1 MKTYFRFFTLVFF
14 SCIQLISFAQA
25 GSISGVVKDKNN
37 NNPLESAKVML
48 MGVNKMAIV
57 DAAGAFSFPSVEQGT
72 YVMEVRFMGYLSQ
85 KVENITVKAGQNTV
99 VNFDMDNATKNEKD
113 VKVIFQTKPKGDAE
127 ITKMQL
133 NQGGLVDG
141 INKSTFIKTPDARV
155 SDVFKRISG
164 ASVQD
169 NKFVVVRGLS
179 DRYNFALINGAS
191 LPSTESDRKA
201 FAFDIFP
208 SNMLENLFVMKSATP
223 ELPGEFAGGVIDI
236 KTLEPRDEAFQ
247 NIQIGGAYNSITTF
261 NNFKTYASGNSDI
274 FGLGSNTRQIPEG
287 LPSTAEFNGLTS
299 SQKAEYAKKIPNSW
313 GTSNMT
319 ALPNLSLQY
328 SIGNMF
334 KLKNKQKFGY
344 VFAYSYTN
352 NFQFNYVTRREF
364 EETASSAKP
373 STINE
378 LRDSAYTQSVL
389 NTGMLNLKY
398 QLNPKNDI
406 QLKTMYSIS
415 ADDKVNIRNGKRNM
429 DISEPY
435 NEKST
440 NIWYTQNNLLTSQ
453 LIGNHTIKDKIK
465 LSWNTGISDIS
476 RQIPFLRRTVYQQT
490 DTTQPYFAVIQPNDI
505 STLGAG
511 NMFWSNLDERI
522 YSGRYDA
529 SYQLGNE
536 DSKNY
541 LKAGGMH
548 QYRTRS
554 FEARNLGFSKLDPSG
569 SSNNFKDSLLLLPE
583 DQIFSAE
590 NLGVMADG
598 QGGFKLEEGTNVDD
612 SYQASSFLNAG
623 YAMIDARLLSKLRIV
638 AGARLE
644 SYNQQFN
651 YIEFGSNAEKNLD
664 TTVVDILP
672 SINLTYSFTKRFQ
685 FRASASRTLSRPE
698 FRELAPFTFYN
709 FLNDNL
715 TSGDPKLQR
724 ALINNYD
731 ARLEYFPGEG
741 QVISVSGFYK
751 DFQNPIELILR
762 TGTSGTPEL
771 YYRNVGAVQSYGA
784 EVEYRMKLDFL
795 SKDTS
800 SFWKNFTF
808 YTNASLIKSQV
819 DLSDVSGQEEYPNS
833 SRPMQGQSPFIIN
846 AGLFYSNE
854 NALNVSLSY
863 NLVGQRIAI
872 AGSVQEPSVWENGR
886 NVLDFQISKTFKD
899 KYEVKL
905 NVKDALAQDLVFFQ
919 DINKNQK
926 YDKGIDSAWQEITF
940 GQTVSLSLKYK
951 F

>member
-1 MKTYFRFFTLVFF
+1 MDV
-14 SCIQLISFAQA
+14 
-25 GSISGVVKDKNN
+25 
-37 NNPLESAKVML
+37 ESV
-48 MGVNKMAIV
+48 
-57 DAAGAFSFPSVEQGT
+57 
-72 YVMEVRFMGYLSQ
+72 
-85 KVENITVKAGQNTV
+85 
-99 VNFDMDNATKNEKD
+99 
-113 VKVIFQTKPKGDAE
+113 
-127 ITKMQL
+127 
-133 NQGGLVDG
+133 
-141 INKSTFIKTPDARV
+141 
-155 SDVFKRISG
+155 
-164 ASVQD
+164 
-169 NKFVVVRGLS
+169 
-179 DRYNFALINGAS
+179 
-191 LPSTESDRKA
+191 
-201 FAFDIFP
+201 
-208 SNMLENLFVMKSATP
+208 
-223 ELPGEFAGGVIDI
+223 
-236 KTLEPRDEAFQ
+236 
-247 NIQIGGAYNSITTF
+247 
-261 NNFKTYASGNSDI
+261 
-274 FGLGSNTRQIPEG
+274 
-287 LPSTAEFNGLTS
+287 
-299 SQKAEYAKKIPNSW
+299 
-313 GTSNMT
+313 
-319 ALPNLSLQY
+319 
-328 SIGNMF
+328 
-334 KLKNKQKFGY
+334 
-344 VFAYSYTN
+344 
-352 NFQFNYVTRREF
+352 
-364 EETASSAKP
+364 
-373 STINE
+373 
-378 LRDSAYTQSVL
+378 
-389 NTGMLNLKY
+389 
-398 QLNPKNDI
+398 
-406 QLKTMYSIS
+406 
-415 ADDKVNIRNGKRNM
+415 
-429 DISEPY
+429 Y

-440 NIWYTQNNLLTSQ
+440 NFWYTQNNLITSQ

-476 RQIPFLRRTVYQQT
+476 RQIPFLRRTVYQQV
-490 DTTQPYFAVIQPNDI
+490 DTTLPYFAVIQANDI

-536 DSKNY
+536 DSKNF

-554 FEARNLGFSKLDPSG
+554 FDARNLGFSKVDPAG
-569 SSNNFKDSLLLLPE
+569 SSSFNSNLLLLPE
-583 DQIFSAE
+583 DQIFSTE
-590 NLGVMADG
+590 NLGVLADG

-623 YAMIDARLLSKLRIV
+623 YAMIDTRLFSKLRIV
-638 AGARLE
+638 TGARLE

-651 YIEFGSNAEKNLD
+651 YIEFGSNAQKNLD

-715 TSGDPKLQR
+715 TAGDPKLQR

-795 SKDTS
+795 SRDTS

-808 YTNASLIKSQV
+808 YTNASLIHSQV

-846 AGLFYSNE
+846 AGLFYANE

-872 AGSVQEPSVWENGR
+872 AGSIQEPSVWENGR

>member
-1 MKTYFRFFTLVFF
+1 MKTYFRFFTLLIF
-14 SCIQLISFAQA
+14 SSIQLISLAQT
-25 GSISGVVKDKNN
+25 GSISGVIKDKNN

-48 MGVNKMAIV
+48 MGVNKIAIS
-57 DAAGAFSFPSVEQGT
+57 DAAGVFTFPSVEPGT
-72 YVMEVRFMGYLSQ
+72 YAMEVRFMGYLSQ
-85 KVENITVKAGQNTV
+85 KVENIIVKSGEKTE
-99 VNFDMDNATKNEKD
+99 VNFDMDNATKTERD
-113 VKVIFQTKPKGDAE
+113 VKVFFQTKPKGDAE

-247 NIQIGGAYNSITTF
+247 NIQIGGAYNSISTF
-261 NNFKTYASGNSDI
+261 KNFKTYASGNSDI
-274 FGLGSNTRQIPEG
+274 FGLGSNTRQLPEG
-287 LPSTAEFNGLTS
+287 LPTTAEFNALTNA
-299 SQKAEYAKKIPNSW
+299 QKAEYAKNIPNSW
-313 GTSNMT
+313 GASNKM

-334 KLKNKQKFGY
+334 TLKNKRKFGY

-352 NFQFNYVTRREF
+352 NMQFNYVTRREF
-364 EETASSAKP
+364 EEQATGVVTK
-373 STINE
+373 NE

-415 ADDKVNIRNGKRNM
+415 ADDKVNVRNGKRDM
-429 DISEPY
+429 DVESVY

-440 NIWYTQNNLLTSQ
+440 NFWYTQNNLLSSQ
-453 LIGNHTIKDKIK
+453 LIGNHTIKEKIK

-476 RQIPFLRRTVYQQT
+476 RQIPFLRRTVYQQV
-490 DTTQPYFAVIQPNDI
+490 DTTLPYFAVIQANDI

-522 YSGRYDA
+522 YSGRYDG
-529 SYQLGNE
+529 SYQLGKE
-536 DSKNY
+536 DSKNF

-554 FEARNLGFSKLDPSG
+554 FDARNLGFSKVDPVG
-569 SSNNFKDSLLLLPE
+569 SSSFNSNLLLLPE

-623 YAMIDARLLSKLRIV
+623 YAMIDARLWSKLRV
-638 AGARLE
+638 VTGARLE
-644 SYNQQFN
+644 SYNQQFH
-651 YIEFGSNAEKNLD
+651 YIEFGSNAQRDLD

-715 TSGDPKLQR
+715 TAGDPKLQR

-771 YYRNVGAVQSYGA
+771 YYLNVGAVKSYGA
-784 EVEYRMKLDFL
+784 EIEYRMKLDFL
-795 SKDTS
+795 SKDTT

-808 YTNASLIKSQV
+808 YTNASLIHSQV

-872 AGSVQEPSVWENGR
+872 AGSIQEPSVWENGR
-886 NVLDFQISKTFKD
+886 NVIDFQISKTFKD

-926 YDKGIDSAWQEITF
+926 YDKGVDSAWQEITF